1 VHPAVDVPVVVLGAQ
16 YGGLGVARTLGRW
29 GVPAYGVHA
38 LRSAGLRSR
47 YWRKTFVWD
56 FARAPYRDSLRFLL
70 ETGSRIGGRPI
81 LLPTTDVAA
90 ALVDRAGDALAE
102 RYRFPRPAP
111 GLVRTLLNKA
121 ELTAMAEAHGVPVP
135 RMSAPQAREDAV
147 AFLDTAA
154 LPVMMKAVDPTG
166 PHGRTKIIA
175 GSRAEALAHYDAL
188 AASGRPNLLLQEY
201 IPGDDTTGWTFYGCF
216 GDGGDC
222 LAGFAAR
229 KIRLSPAATGVIA
242 LGITAEIEAVQ
253 EQCRRFMTA
262 VGYRGVVNI
271 GGKFDRRDGRYKVLD
286 VNARLGG
293 SFRLCVDT
301 HGLDVVRVLYLHL
314 TGQPVP
320 VIRPVVDRKWM
331 MEEDFFTFRTYVRRG
346 DLSVSGWLRSLA
358 GVRELAWWATDDPI
372 PGLFW
377 VADRIGRALG
387 TRPT

>member
-1 VHPAVDVPVVVLGAQ
+1 
-16 YGGLGVARTLGRW
+16 
-29 GVPAYGVHA
+29 
-38 LRSAGLRSR
+38 
-47 YWRKTFVWD
+47 
-56 FARAPYRDSLRFLL
+56 
-70 ETGSRIGGRPI
+70 
-81 LLPTTDVAA
+81 
-90 ALVDRAGDALAE
+90 
-102 RYRFPRPAP
+102 
-111 GLVRTLLNKA
+111 
-121 ELTAMAEAHGVPVP
+121 
-135 RMSAPQAREDAV
+135 
-147 AFLDTAA
+147 
-154 LPVMMKAVDPTG
+154 MKAVDPIG

-188 AASGRPNLLLQEY
+188 AAGGRPNLLLQEY